1 MPKKNLLLI
10 ICLVISIVLLE
21 FNQSSAGS
29 RKEAL
34 ELLDSGN
41 KMYDAG
47 RYKEAVEKY
56 RKSWDMGKLAE
67 ACYNLATTLDI
78 ELNRNEES
86 VIYYKKYFALVPND
100 NELDD
105 VYELMKKAKTDSV
118 KEGGWKSNTEKVTAD
133 FIETLEKEYQD
144 IQKIKYDDTAKKE
157 LMGEDGKPFTGSASV
172 CLGCHGTFM
181 GPKINMNSTHPVGR
195 IPKGKL
201 AETVPKNVRFYKEGR
216 IICLS
221 CHNPKIIH
229 FESGAKGKTYRVLR
243 VDTGKKGENMPKFC
257 AFCHRE
263 KSSMKFLGT
272 GKEAPRRRRRRR
284 NR

>member
-1 MPKKNLLLI
+1 MLKRNLLLI
-10 ICLVISIVLLE
+10 ICLVVSVVLLE
-21 FNQSSAGS
+21 CTPSLAGS

-34 ELLDSGN
+34 ELLDAGN
-41 KMYDAG
+41 KFYDEG
-47 RYKEAVEKY
+47 QYKKAVENY

-86 VIYYKKYFALVPND
+86 VIYYKKYFALVPDD

-105 VYELMKKAKTDSV
+105 VYELMNKAKTDSV
-118 KEGGWKSNTEKVTAD
+118 KEGSWKSSTEKVGDD
-133 FIETLEKEYQD
+133 FIKTLEKEYQEL
-144 IQKIKYDDTAKKE
+144 QTIKYDDTGRKE

-229 FESGAKGKTYRVLR
+229 FESGSKGKTYRVLR

-257 AFCHRE
+257 AFCHSG
-263 KSSMKFLGT
+263 KSSMKFLET
-272 GKEAPRRRRRRR
+272 GKEEPRRRRRRR
-284 NR
+284 R